1 MRTRKREK
9 GEDAK
14 GPPTTMWMRA
24 ESDAMLARA
33 QVVLAGGVNSQFR
46 AGPNPPLF
54 FERAEGVRL
63 YDVDGNAYLDY
74 ALGQG
79 PMLLGHTPAAVIATV
94 QEALGRGQLYA
105 GQFEEEILLA
115 ERLQRIVPCA
125 DLLRI
130 GNSGSEAVQT
140 ALRLARGATG
150 RVKYLKFEGHYHG
163 WLDST
168 LISVAP
174 PLEQAGERS
183 APHPVPG
190 TRGQTASVLDEVLV
204 LPWNDLHLLRQTV
217 AARRD
222 EIAAIITE
230 PMMCNTSAIPP
241 APGFLEGMRELCD
254 AHGIVLIFD
263 EIITGF
269 RLSLGGAQQKF
280 GVTPD
285 LAVFG
290 KAMASGYPV
299 ACIAGK
305 RALMDLVANATVM
318 HAGTYN
324 ANVAC
329 VAASLATVA
338 ELEDRG
344 PDLYTQIYARGERLM
359 GGIRE
364 CFQRRGVR
372 GLVQGFGCAFHVSF
386 TDRDAITDY
395 RTALSCDTARYWH
408 LSRLLQEEGIHVIPR
423 GLWYVSAAHTDNDV
437 TETLAAFDRALARL

>member
-1 MRTRKREK
+1 MLVR
-9 GEDAK
+9 AK
-14 GPPTTMWMRA
+14 A
-24 ESDAMLARA
+24 
-33 QVVLAGGVNSQFR
+33 VLAGGVNSQFR
-46 AGPNPPLF
+46 AGPNLPLF
-54 FERAEGVRL
+54 FARAEGVRL
-63 YDVDGNAYLDY
+63 YDADGNAYIDY

-79 PMLLGHTPAAVIATV
+79 PMLLGHTPPAVIATV
-94 QEALGRGQLYA
+94 QEALSRGQLYA
-105 GQFEEEILLA
+105 GQYEEEILLA

-125 DLLRI
+125 DLLRV

-140 ALRLARGATG
+140 ALRLVRGATG
-150 RVKYLKFEGHYHG
+150 RVQYLKFEGHYHG

-168 LISVAP
+168 LISIAP
-174 PLEQAGERS
+174 PLEKAGDRA
-183 APHPVPG
+183 APNPVPG
-190 TRGQTASVLDEVLV
+190 TQGQTASVLEEVIV
-204 LPWNDLHLLRQTV
+204 LPWNDLDLLRQTV
-217 AARRD
+217 EARHA

-241 APGFLEGMRELCD
+241 APGFLQGIRELCD
-254 AHGIVLIFD
+254 THGIVLIFD

-305 RALMDLVANATVM
+305 RALMELVADATVM

-338 ELEDRG
+338 ELEDRS
-344 PDLYTQIYARGERLM
+344 PAIYQQIYARGERLM
-359 GGIRE
+359 AGIRE

-386 TDRDAITDY
+386 TERDAITDY
-395 RTALSCDTARYWH
+395 RTALSCDTALYWR
-408 LSRLLQEEGIHVIPR
+408 LSRLLQEEGVHVIPR
-423 GLWYVSAAHTDNDV
+423 GLWYVSAAHTDSDIS
-437 TETLAAFDRALARL
+437 ETLEAFDRALGRL

>member
-1 MRTRKREK
+1 
-9 GEDAK
+9 
-14 GPPTTMWMRA
+14 MWTRA

-33 QVVLAGGVNSQFR
+33 KAVLAGGVNSQCR
-46 AGPNPPLF
+46 AGPNLPLF
-54 FERAEGVRL
+54 FERAEGARL

-79 PMLLGHTPAAVIATV
+79 PMLLGHTPPAVIETV
-94 QEALGRGQLYA
+94 RQSLGRGQLYA
-105 GQFEEEILLA
+105 GQYEEEILLA

-125 DLLRI
+125 ELLRV

-150 RVKYLKFEGHYHG
+150 RVKYLKFEGRYHG

-174 PLEQAGERS
+174 PLEQAGDRA
-183 APHPVPG
+183 APNPIPG
-190 TRGQTASVLDEVLV
+190 TQGQTASVLEEVLA
-204 LPWNDLHLLRQTV
+204 LPWNDLELLRRTV
-217 AARRD
+217 EAHRG

-241 APGFLEGMRELCD
+241 APGFLEGMRALCD

-290 KAMASGYPV
+290 KAMASGY
-299 ACIAGK
+299 
-305 RALMDLVANATVM
+305 
-318 HAGTYN
+318 
-324 ANVAC
+324 
-329 VAASLATVA
+329 
-338 ELEDRG
+338 
-344 PDLYTQIYARGERLM
+344 
-359 GGIRE
+359 
-364 CFQRRGVR
+364 
-372 GLVQGFGCAFHVSF
+372 
-386 TDRDAITDY
+386 
-395 RTALSCDTARYWH
+395 
-408 LSRLLQEEGIHVIPR
+408 
-423 GLWYVSAAHTDNDV
+423 
-437 TETLAAFDRALARL
+437 